1 MTKVVTPE
9 KVQATINLWKRHLL
23 CFWIQEEGTKPRV
36 IHEWGSSGVGYD
48 CFIDWA
54 QKLQAGASLR
64 GTPQRDSVRDNQHAP
79 NQPASHPRARDI
91 HRSSQDRCSCRTR
104 QTSRTRSEAVLAER
118 FAGQQS
124 QLKTDR
130 FLIAITYLVIG

>member
-9 KVQATINLWKRHLL
+9 KVQSTINLWKRHLL
-23 CFWIQEEGTKPRV
+23 CFWIQEEGSEGTKSSRSPRV

-64 GTPQRDSVRDNQHAP
+64 GTPQRDSVRDNHRDLIQSTHHVSP
-79 NQPASHPRARDI
+79 PARATSTEI
-91 HRSSQDRCSCRTR
+91 H
-104 QTSRTRSEAVLAER
+104 
-118 FAGQQS
+118 
-124 QLKTDR
+124 KTDARTGQDKPPERGQCVLRDDSHHRIR
-130 FLIAITYLVIG
+130 FHHW